1 MSGGENI
8 KWGKK
13 GKYLGIFAVMLILF
27 FCLLIYVYNHG
38 HNQIG

>member
-13 GKYLGIFAVMLILF
+13 GFFLGVFAVAIILF
-27 FCLLIYVYNHG
+27 FCLLIYVYG
-38 HNQIG
+38 HPSNQVG